1 MLLQAVFWFGFSTYL
16 AFMVTTLMD
25 YGWSAS
31 AAAGVMT
38 AMSVVIMITQ
48 PMYGYLSDKL
58 LSEKKLVVA
67 LLGLTVACLAL
78 LPLSLGSGS
87 RPLVLLNMVGV
98 TVTGTQV
105 IGLLDAWIVGLKQ
118 EFPSINYGMIRGIGS
133 LTYALSAQI
142 MGMVTVSLGH
152 SARLW
157 LGSGFLLLAVLA
169 AATFRSARSIHGIRA
184 GEQPAPQIG
193 GREAFRL
200 VFSSKPYCL
209 LLGVAFFLLL
219 SNASLMTLLQLCIR
233 DFGGT
238 TALIGTATAISA
250 ASEMP
255 GMFLMAY
262 LMTKVGQKRLLVLSG
277 AAYMIR
283 MFVTAAMGTV
293 QGLIWVQ
300 LLQGITYAVLLPVSM
315 SYLSQIVDQR
325 VRSTAVTT
333 YTAVTGSLT
342 GILANLITSAFL
354 ATGFSPRH
362 ALVFFGFSA
371 LLGLGLALYGWARGI
386 WDVHPGKGAA
396 TP

>member
-1 MLLQAVFWFGFSTYL
+1 MESG
-16 AFMVTTLMD
+16 
-25 YGWSAS
+25 
-31 AAAGVMT
+31 
-38 AMSVVIMITQ
+38 
-48 PMYGYLSDKL
+48 P
-58 LSEKKLVVA
+58 
-67 LLGLTVACLAL
+67 
-78 LPLSLGSGS
+78 GSS
-87 RPLVLLNMVGV
+87 
-98 TVTGTQV
+98 Q
-105 IGLLDAWIVGLKQ
+105 
-118 EFPSINYGMIRGIGS
+118 
-133 LTYALSAQI
+133 
-142 MGMVTVSLGH
+142 
-152 SARLW
+152 
-157 LGSGFLLLAVLA
+157 
-169 AATFRSARSIHGIRA
+169 
-184 GEQPAPQIG
+184 PQIG
-193 GREAFRL
+193 GRKPSGW
-200 VFSSKPYCL
+200 FSSKPYCL

-233 DFGGT
+233 DFGGS

-386 WDVHPGKGAA
+386 WDVQPGKGRRDGVGSWKMFPPQA
-396 TP
+396 TCLCPALGACSSFRSPPLLKTFARPRLCRSRRQSPSPSRWRYSERAPNAPQMPYGFLSFCAMLIPGGNCLCTSF